1 MRPLVYRQQGDE
13 LVAKA
18 EQVSLY
24 ILSMLEFQNEQGSG
38 LIFSQNVDER
48 IQACKFEILME
59 HP

>member
-1 MRPLVYRQQGDE
+1 M
-13 LVAKA
+13 AKA